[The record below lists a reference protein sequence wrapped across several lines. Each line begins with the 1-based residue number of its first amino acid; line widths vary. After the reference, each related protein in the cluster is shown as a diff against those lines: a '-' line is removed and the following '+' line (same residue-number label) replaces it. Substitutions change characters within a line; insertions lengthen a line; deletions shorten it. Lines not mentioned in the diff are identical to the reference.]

1 MNDAMNFLECCIL
14 PLPNGTYQLR
24 HLSGAVWNSSDLQSC
39 LKAAAKAW
47 IMSRP
52 HPAVVIQ
59 PGGWCLGNRAATAAN
74 WPYSC
79 FGLLPGQVY
88 QRFAKEAALQG
99 KWETC
104 SFQKVLI
111 NDRDFLLLEATD
123 NVTRKEESVWPK
135 Q

>member
-1 MNDAMNFLECCIL
+1 MNNTMNFLECCIL
-14 PLPNGTYQLR
+14 PLSDGTYQLR

-59 PGGWCLGNRAATAAN
+59 PGGWCLGNRAATVAN
-74 WPYSC
+74 WPYCSL
-79 FGLLPGQVY
+79 GLLPGQVY
-88 QRFAKEAALQG
+88 KRFAKQTALQG
-99 KWETC
+99 EWEAC

-111 NDRDFLLLEATD
+111 NDRDFLLLESTHSATS
-123 NVTRKEESVWPK
+123 KQGSVWPEH
-135 Q
+135 

>member
-14 PLPNGTYQLR
+14 PLSDGTYQLR
-24 HLSGAVWNSSDLQSC
+24 HLSGAVWHSSDLQSC

-59 PGGWCLGNRAATAAN
+59 PGGWLLGNRAATAAN
-74 WPYSC
+74 WPYC
-79 FGLLPGQVY
+79 CLGLLPGQIY
-88 QRFAKEAALQG
+88 QRLAKQTKLQG
-99 KWETC
+99 KWKGC

-123 NVTRKEESVWPK
+123 NVTGKEGSVWPE

>member
-14 PLPNGTYQLR
+14 PLSDGTYQLR

-47 IMSRP
+47 IMSRS

-59 PGGWCLGNRAATAAN
+59 PGGWFLGNRAATEAN
-74 WPYSC
+74 WPYC
-79 FGLLPGQVY
+79 CLGLMPGQVY
-88 QRFAKEAALQG
+88 QRFAKQTALQG
-99 KWETC
+99 QWEAC

-123 NVTRKEESVWPK
+123 NAIR
-135 Q
+135 

>member
-14 PLPNGTYQLR
+14 PLSDGTYQLR

-59 PGGWCLGNRAATAAN
+59 PGGWFLGNRAATAAN
-74 WPYSC
+74 WPYSYL
-79 FGLLPGQVY
+79 GLLPGQVY
-88 QRFAKEAALQG
+88 QRLAKQTALQG
-99 KWETC
+99 QWEAC

-123 NVTRKEESVWPK
+123 NATSKKGAVWPE